1 MLHLACFSVSPACVY
16 PLCFLSLDQPV
27 GKHVFLKSKQSSK
40 SLLAWVQ
47 NSPLPFQWEEEN
59 LPQSN
64 SSVNWA
70 PLSDLPPCTGKAG
83 SIDFIR
89 HRSVGLSV
97 CLSCIPHIPKPPC
110 LLSAFSAPLSS
121 FPLWNSYCYCCE
133 WCYHTPFDPSKFG
146 FLYPQCNNQA
156 VTLLTKHSRSAFL
169 SHLWAVI
176 A

>member
-16 PLCFLSLDQPV
+16 PLCFFSHDQPI
-27 GKHVFLKSKQSSK
+27 GKHVFLKSKRSSK

-47 NSPLPFQWEEEN
+47 NSPLPFHRDEEN
-59 LPQSN
+59 LPQSL
-64 SSVNWA
+64 SSVDWA

-110 LLSAFSAPLSS
+110 LLSLPPCLAFPFETVTVTALESVIIHGGTL
-121 FPLWNSYCYCCE
+121 
-133 WCYHTPFDPSKFG
+133 FDPSKFG
-146 FLYPQCNNQA
+146 SLYLNA
-156 VTLLTKHSRSAFL
+156 TTRL
-169 SHLWAVI
+169 
-176 A
+176 